1 MSSMEEDYANHAKG
15 LENIIKEWVD
25 LTTRSD
31 LDKSTITNI
40 TEKVNPT
47 ISQIEENLIEVCG
60 NADLESAKKSL
71 EGQRHGVV
79 SRLLSFFKT
88 SSPEMASRMTEA
100 LYQMVFSK
108 HELALAVKA
117 QLTAN
122 LNSPFRSSTSQGN
135 KAPVWTSIIV
145 IW

>member
-1 MSSMEEDYANHAKG
+1 M
-15 LENIIKEWVD
+15 
-25 LTTRSD
+25 
-31 LDKSTITNI
+31 
-40 TEKVNPT
+40 
-47 ISQIEENLIEVCG
+47 CG

-108 HELALAVKA
+108 HELALAAKA
-117 QLTAN
+117 KLTAN
-122 LNSPFRSSTSQGN
+122 LNSPFMIEVRWHKVTRCMDFHQNYHWNSNLVIYIRQLLKHQNRCKSLSDETVNGTRIDYASTLETN
-135 KAPVWTSIIV
+135 D
-145 IW
+145 